1 MCESLR
7 IKHFNGSKND
17 ESIPLRARKRKL
29 AVREVSWSRSRIVNH
44 VLAAAMSDLN
54 DFFAKKDK
62 KNKKKPKASTAGGSS
77 GEKGSAQSD
86 KPVVNGAVLPK
97 ASGSVAGRKDDG
109 WIEIDESKTAIV
121 NTGGRTVADFNKREA
136 DEKEAAL
143 SGDAPAEKFSGWTGD
158 SKTTANEEEGD
169 DEAPTEVGA
178 APAASYPS
186 LADTANAPEV
196 PKNSGPGGGGYVS
209 RNKYSSN
216 NPGFAALKAK
226 LEAMRASDGTP
237 ASGGAAPA
245 SASAYSAQSGPT
257 SLKELAT
264 MKRDAAK

>member
-1 MCESLR
+1 
-7 IKHFNGSKND
+7 
-17 ESIPLRARKRKL
+17 
-29 AVREVSWSRSRIVNH
+29 
-44 VLAAAMSDLN
+44 MSDLN

-62 KNKKKPKASTAGGSS
+62 KNKKKPKASAASGGTGDHASS
-77 GEKGSAQSD
+77 QSD
-86 KPVVNGAVLPK
+86 KPAANGTGLQKP
-97 ASGSVAGRKDDG
+97 SGSVGGKNDDG

-158 SKTTANEEEGD
+158 SKTNGNEEEGEE
-169 DEAPTEVGA
+169 EAPAEVGA

-186 LADTANAPEV
+186 LADTADAPEV
-196 PKNSGPGGGGYVS
+196 PKNSGGGGGGYVS

-226 LEAMRASDGTP
+226 LQAMKASDGTP
-237 ASGGAAPA
+237 AAGGGVSTSTP
-245 SASAYSAQSGPT
+245 AYSSAAQTGPT
-257 SLKELAT
+257 SLKELAA